1 MTFLNGFHHHIAT
14 TQKLRS
20 WEGGFFLFFFYFYN
34 SEESTEAAA
43 TEATFWMSRIWS
55 VEKTPSPLPSKSVC
69 FRKVE
74 NLMTKFVLYC
84 LKILDM
90 NIYDTLQVI
99 SSYFLDDT
107 EHLLKIII
115 IIIKLLR
122 TSLHDSFKFVHI
134 RASRQYEINYGS
146 TCNNLKLCPA
156 WWWMGV

>member
-1 MTFLNGFHHHIAT
+1 
-14 TQKLRS
+14 
-20 WEGGFFLFFFYFYN
+20 
-34 SEESTEAAA
+34 
-43 TEATFWMSRIWS
+43 
-55 VEKTPSPLPSKSVC
+55 
-69 FRKVE
+69 
-74 NLMTKFVLYC
+74 MTKFILYC

-115 IIIKLLR
+115 IIIIKLLH